1 MDLQPFLGAE
11 SEGCGKTISEQTE
24 DVKESEA
31 TGDAIALMYSLLPTS
46 LPPVCSTQQGRTRIL
61 PAPSSAPGLC
71 RVPQQPSRGAEAAA
85 QPDRSSPPAR
95 APRRPGAPS
104 AGGADILRQP
114 LPGPAPRPAA
124 HLPARRAPA
133 RSPRR
138 CRRARSSGRSGTG
151 PRRARGR
158 RSRSSRRRRL
168 RLPAAARRAH
178 GAPPSISGDG
188 HRALRGGRWAAPAG
202 TERRRRLRPRCQ
214 LRGAGSGRRCAA
226 GPPPRG
232 F

>member
-1 MDLQPFLGAE
+1 MR
-11 SEGCGKTISEQTE
+11 E
-24 DVKESEA
+24 DYFRTDRRRERKA
-31 TGDAIALMYSLLPTS
+31 TGDAIALIYSVLPTS
-46 LPPVCSTQQGRTRIL
+46 LPPGCSTQQGRTRIL
-61 PAPSSAPGLC
+61 SAPSSAAGLC
-71 RVPQQPSRGAEAAA
+71 RVPQQSSSGAGAAA
-85 QPDRSSPPAR
+85 RAGSAARPDRSPAPPPHR
-95 APRRPGAPS
+95 AFPGGPAPPPR
-104 AGGADILRQP
+104 GGADILRQP

-178 GAPPSISGDG
+178 GAPPPIPGGG
-188 HRALRGGRWAAPAG
+188 HRALATDAG
-202 TERRRRLRPRCQ
+202 RLRRAPN
-214 LRGAGSGRRCAA
+214 GGSDPAVS
-226 GPPPRG
+226 
-232 F
+232 